1 MASNAD
7 AIVARVN
14 TVGPDGKL
22 LPATTGKESEAE
34 LKEMVLWFTEKCPR
48 QQYHQHCPFRILEGL
63 SYNSLQNLVNGL
75 SREAALGLFEL
86 EHICRNQ
93 QPKKCQSPDSNETD
107 SP

>member
-48 QQYHQHCPFRILEGL
+48 KQHHQHCPFRMLEGL
-63 SYNSLQNLVNGL
+63 SYTSLQDVVDGL

-86 EHICRNQ
+86 EHICRNN
-93 QPKKCQSPDSNETD
+93 QPKICQSPDANGTK